1 MTMSAWVKADAAA
14 ASRLFATAVARTH
27 EDYAFQD
34 FWLGLVNGRP
44 SCTIHSDTQEG
55 PIATAAVP
63 TNGWVHLAC
72 THTTGGNVT
81 LYVNGAVAGS
91 GTSGQDLGPIQTAI
105 LVGASET
112 TAGVAQY
119 FPGAIDD
126 VRLYNRALT
135 SGEINYIA
143 GM

>member
-1 MTMSAWVKADAAA
+1 MTGH
-14 ASRLFATAVARTH
+14 RRT
-27 EDYAFQD
+27 F
-34 FWLGLVNGRP
+34 
-44 SCTIHSDTQEG
+44 
-55 PIATAAVP
+55 
-63 TNGWVHLAC
+63 
-72 THTTGGNVT
+72 
-81 LYVNGAVAGS
+81 VNGAVAGS